1 MGVKPALEGKK
12 HVHANVGNHAA
23 NQKFPRKQLIS
34 QFRRVIAAC
43 KMTLCL
49 KQRKLMPNTLMRPQ
63 NRSSYEITTP
73 NLLLN
78 TW

>member
-1 MGVKPALEGKK
+1 MGVKPALEGEK

-23 NQKFPRKQLIS
+23 NQKSPRKQLIS

-43 KMTLCL
+43 EMTFSL
-49 KQRKLMPNTLMRPQ
+49 KQRKLIPNTSMRHQ
-63 NRSSYEITTP
+63 RRSSYEITTP

-78 TW
+78 T